1 MALLIVIFS
10 AKTTDPKTS
19 KFLPLK
25 LNVGLLVT
33 PVHELKMKKIEAII
47 RKSKFTEVKEALQ
60 NVEVNFFSYWDVTG
74 VGNEKEGHVYR
85 GINYSTSEI
94 QRRYLSI
101 VVNEE
106 FVQKTIDAIINSA
119 ATDKVGDGK
128 IFVLPVEE
136 AYRIRTGEKGGQSLN

>member
-1 MALLIVIFS
+1 
-10 AKTTDPKTS
+10 
-19 KFLPLK
+19 
-25 LNVGLLVT
+25 
-33 PVHELKMKKIEAII
+33 MKKIEAII
-47 RKSKFTEVKEALQ
+47 RKSKFDDVKEALH

-85 GINYSTSEI
+85 GISYSTAEI

-101 VVNEE
+101 IVSEP
-106 FVQKTIDAIINSA
+106 FVEKTIKAILDTA

-136 AYRIRTGEKGGQSLN
+136 AFRIRTGEKGNDSLN